1 MVDMARRK
9 MVLVAGLLIAVLILA
24 ACGDGGA
31 GSKGPVTI
39 SIWLGWPYMMTI
51 ATGALQAIP

>member
-1 MVDMARRK
+1 MARRK